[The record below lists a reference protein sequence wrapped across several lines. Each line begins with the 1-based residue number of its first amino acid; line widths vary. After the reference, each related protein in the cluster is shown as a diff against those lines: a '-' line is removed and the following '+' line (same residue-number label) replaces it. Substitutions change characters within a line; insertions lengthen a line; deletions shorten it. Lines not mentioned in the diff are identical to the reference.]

1 MKGGRNNLAL
11 ENGKSRGSVPA
22 NQGNVNIGLIE
33 KTKAK
38 KGGKRVDKTNKGSY
52 GVTKNRAKG
61 M

>member
-11 ENGKSRGSVPA
+11 ENGKSRGSVPS
-22 NQGNVNIGLIE
+22 NQGNVNVGLVQRN
-33 KTKAK
+33 KAK
-38 KGGKRVDKTNKGSY
+38 TGGKRVDKTNKGSY